1 MCQTGVLSEV
11 HAYGSKV
18 GYAVP
23 LNKDPLMLLKSV
35 PEVLLNKDAGQIDR
49 IPWSAKR
56 PALQAGDRI
65 VLIKQDNKVYAIT
78 TVIENAADSA
88 IQVKFDIVNPVGVA
102 VNYANQDY
110 QALTQQEFD
119 LLINKVVR
127 GF

>member
-35 PEVLLNKDAGQIDR
+35 PDVLLNKGVGQVDR
-49 IPWSAKR
+49 IPWSVKR

-65 VLIKQDNKVYAIT
+65 VLIKRDRVYAIT
-78 TVIENAADSA
+78 TVMENAADSA
-88 IQVKFDIVNPVGVA
+88 IQVKFDIVNPVGVT

-119 LLINKVVR
+119 LLVNKVVR